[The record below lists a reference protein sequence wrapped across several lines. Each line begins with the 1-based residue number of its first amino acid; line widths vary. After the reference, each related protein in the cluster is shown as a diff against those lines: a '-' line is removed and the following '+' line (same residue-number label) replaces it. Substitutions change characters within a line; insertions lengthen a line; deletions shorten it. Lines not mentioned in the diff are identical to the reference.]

1 MSAKAKQFDVN
12 ILYSI
17 GAVLAV
23 LGHSR
28 PSSGVNYIGTAFHSV
43 VTFIYTVHMP
53 LFFII
58 AGILLYNSKSIENK
72 SFISFIKEKAVKLL
86 TPYFVL
92 TALFI
97 LPKGYIEHGN
107 FGFLNL
113 NFIARSFLVPR
124 ENTWGH
130 FWFLPVLFICYI
142 IAGGFKKLMTKCNKK
157 LSPILFWVLTL
168 VAIAFLFFPIN
179 TVWLGLKDVSQ
190 YLFFMVFGMLVAV
203 CEKHINLHL
212 KSVVKV
218 IISLLAFAASVTAF
232 ILNYSSLKPIITL
245 CMLISLLLLAKAI
258 GNRFENIFN
267 FISQNVFTIYIY
279 SWIFQSFVMIVLE
292 KLKAPLLAFVVAMFV
307 VGIGCP
313 LIVLFIYKK
322 LKKLNCKFFDLCL
335 GVR

>member
-1 MSAKAKQFDVN
+1 MSAKAKRFDIN

-28 PSSGVNYIGTAFHSV
+28 PSSGVNYVGTAFHSV
-43 VTFIYTVHMP
+43 VTFIYTFHMP

-58 AGILLYNSKSIENK
+58 AGILLYNSKSIANK

-142 IAGGFKKLMTKCNKK
+142 IAGGFKKLMTKCDKK
-157 LSPILFWVLTL
+157 LTPIFFVALTL
-168 VAIAFLFFPIN
+168 VAITLLFVPIN

-190 YLFFMVFGMLVAV
+190 YLLFMVLGMLVAV
-203 CEKHINLHL
+203 CEKHINFHL
-212 KSVVKV
+212 SGVVKV
-218 IISLLAFAASVTAF
+218 IISVLAFAASVTAF
-232 ILNYSSLKPIITL
+232 IFNYSLLKPIITL
-245 CMLISLLLLAKAI
+245 CMLIGLLLLAKTI
-258 GNRFENIFN
+258 GDKFENIFN
-267 FISQNVFTIYIY
+267 FISKNVFTIYIY

-292 KLKAPLLAFVVAMFV
+292 KLNAPLLWFAVSMFV

-313 LIVLFIYKK
+313 LIVLFVYKK
-322 LKKLNCKFFDLCL
+322 FKKLNCKFFDLCL
-335 GVR
+335 GMR